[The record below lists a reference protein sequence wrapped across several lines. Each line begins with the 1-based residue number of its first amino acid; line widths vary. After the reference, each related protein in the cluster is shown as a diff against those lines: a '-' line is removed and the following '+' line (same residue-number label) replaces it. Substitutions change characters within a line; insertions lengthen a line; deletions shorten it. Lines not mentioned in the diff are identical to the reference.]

1 MIIRSCNDTLAHHR
15 GLITGH
21 ERLAAES
28 CFLPGVRHLAS
39 SHRYQM
45 SRSVEFD
52 SEQINEYVWRRLV
65 MFNTANVASPNF
77 GTKIYDHLSPWTA
90 SPSAAAAV

>member
-1 MIIRSCNDTLAHHR
+1 LGSAGR
-15 GLITGH
+15 
-21 ERLAAES
+21 AAFSFFSPVSNEQIS
-28 CFLPGVRHLAS
+28 QFG
-39 SHRYQM
+39 
-45 SRSVEFD
+45 
-52 SEQINEYVWRRLV
+52 SEQINEYVWRRMV